1 MSHLPS
7 LPSLVR
13 TKKRKANVIT
23 NILSGLNDREIYIYH
38 GLERTRPIS
47 GQPSLITQLKT
58 RPQSLLL
65 DTGQAVS
72 EEEQ

>member
-1 MSHLPS
+1 M
-7 LPSLVR
+7 
-13 TKKRKANVIT
+13 IT

-38 GLERTRPIS
+38 GLERARPIS

-58 RPQSLLL
+58 RPQSLLF

-72 EEEQ
+72 EEEP